1 MSPGDDVALSDY
13 GSFLRR
19 HRLLLLTGIALGLIV
34 SGISSWMTPAT
45 YTSRASVLVGPTAID
60 SEPMQQVLANPPNL
74 DTEARIAT
82 SAAVGEAVAARLD
95 EDDVGTVTSRLYV
108 TVPPNT
114 RVLQIA
120 FQDTSPE
127 GASLG
132 AQAAAEAYLAQ
143 RAAIF
148 SARRE
153 DRADALHS
161 ELRTVQGQID
171 VVRAAVTSSSPPAGE
186 SEGRRTELASL
197 VRRAGALEAELTA
210 LNNTIVDVGQV
221 VQDAPLPRRP
231 SGPTRSVPL
240 ASGAALGLLG
250 ALATAR
256 VWRRQRRVRSAGDV
270 VAACGRAPL
279 AEVRLAAGRGGAHE
293 TAPFRLPAESLL
305 RAVVSSDDTSV
316 TIAVTAPDDV
326 SGAAEVAVRLAA
338 TSAWRGNTTALLQA
352 GRTHEKKYGSAPSGM
367 VAADLTRERCGPG
380 QVVVVDYLQCAG
392 PDADADARLCS
403 AVDGLRRALDCT
415 IVLAPPTTTVEAV
428 LLGSMV
434 DTTIVVAAADTTTM
448 RQLTA
453 AVDAVASHGADR
465 VETVLAHPGRASRWR
480 PRSGLQ
486 QLPASLT
493 ARRQRHSAVS
503 TGRRS

>member
-1 MSPGDDVALSDY
+1 MSAEDDVALSDY

-34 SGISSWMTPAT
+34 SGIISWMTPAT

-60 SEPMQQVLANPPNL
+60 SDPMQQVLANPPNL

-82 SAAVGEAVAARLD
+82 SAAVGETVAARLD
-95 EDDVGTVTSRLYV
+95 EDDVGIVTSRLYV

-114 RVLQIA
+114 RILQIA

-143 RAAIF
+143 RGAIF
-148 SARRE
+148 SARRD
-153 DRADALHS
+153 DRADLLRS
-161 ELRTVQGQID
+161 ELRTVRGEID
-171 VVRAAVTSSSPPAGE
+171 VVRAAVTSSSPAGE
-186 SEGRRTELASL
+186 PQGRRTELALL
-197 VRRAGALEAELTA
+197 VRRAGALEAELMA
-210 LNNTIVDVGQV
+210 LNNTIVEVGQV

-231 SGPTRSVPL
+231 SGPIRSVPL
-240 ASGAALGLLG
+240 ASGAALGLLA

-316 TIAVTAPDDV
+316 TIAVTAADDV

-338 TSAWRGNTTALLQA
+338 TSARRGNTTALLHA
-352 GRTHEKKYGSAPSGM
+352 GRTHEKKYGSAPSGI

-380 QVVVVDYLQCAG
+380 QVVVVDYLRGEG

-403 AVDGLRRALDCT
+403 AVDRLRRALDCT

-493 ARRQRHSAVS
+493 ARRQRHSVVS